1 MSFIENA
8 MKITLPAVG
17 RFALTL
23 IVVVAAIAVGERL
36 WNHYEVEPWTRD
48 GRVKANV
55 VQVAP
60 DVTGQVVKMYVRDN
74 QMVKIGQPLFDIDS
88 ARFELALRT
97 AEAAER
103 APRAALAQAIKEANR
118 NLQLKDLVAQEVR
131 EQGASRVDQARAAL
145 EQVKVAGDLAR
156 LNLARTHVVSA
167 VNGTVTNLD
176 LQLGTYVTAGHAVM
190 AMIDNDSYYI
200 EGYFEETKLPR
211 IASGDRVSVALMGQ
225 KQIIAGHVESF
236 SGGIADRD
244 RSTAANL
251 LPNVNPT
258 FNWVRLAQRIPVRVA
273 IDSVPSPVRLIA
285 GQTVTVEVHPGQK
298 AAQAGNPEA
307 GAPVVPVVPVA
318 PVVRGPATNRPGVAG
333 KPVRSDK
340 PGKSVEPVDTALL
353 SSASDGARS

>member
-1 MSFIENA
+1 

-17 RFALTL
+17 RFAVTLT
-23 IVVVAAIAVGERL
+23 VVALAILVGHRL
-36 WNHYEVEPWTRD
+36 WTHYEVEPWTRD

-74 QMVKIGQPLFDIDS
+74 QQVKAGQPLFDIDS

-103 APRAALAQAIKEANR
+103 APRAALAQAQKEAER
-118 NLQLKDLVAQEVR
+118 NIQLKDLVAQEVR
-131 EQGASRVDQARAAL
+131 EQGNARVDQARAAL
-145 EQVKVAGDLAR
+145 EGVKVAGDLAR

-167 VNGTVTNLD
+167 VNGTITNLD
-176 LQLGTYVTAGHAVM
+176 LQLGTYVSAGRPVM
-190 AMIDNDSYYI
+190 AMIDNDSFYV

-211 IASGDRVSVALMGQ
+211 IQIGDPVTIALMGQ
-225 KQIIAGHVESF
+225 QQMLAGHVDSF

-244 RSTAANL
+244 RSTSANL

-273 IDSVPSPVRLIA
+273 IDSVPAPVRLIA
-285 GQTVTVEVHPGQK
+285 GQTVTVEVHPNGGEVGSPRT
-298 AAQAGNPEA
+298 AARTR
-307 GAPVVPVVPVA
+307 GAP
-318 PVVRGPATNRPGVAG
+318 
-333 KPVRSDK
+333 
-340 PGKSVEPVDTALL
+340 
-353 SSASDGARS
+353 